1 MPNLTQDF
9 ILIGL
14 LVLSMVW
21 KMKVAKQVFF
31 GILDKTQLFLH
42 RSTVLKRTASMLQMS
57 IILWN
62 WLCTLLLLMFGD
74 ELSHYKIETF
84 FYNWFIVIIQKP

>member
-14 LVLSMVW
+14 LVLSMAW
-21 KMKVAKQVFF
+21 EMKVAKQVFV

-42 RSTVLKRTASMLQMS
+42 ISTVLKRIASMLQMS
-57 IILWN
+57 IIL
-62 WLCTLLLLMFGD
+62 
-74 ELSHYKIETF
+74 
-84 FYNWFIVIIQKP
+84 